1 MATAA
6 SGGTR
11 PATIGTSSGFLSW
24 LATTLKLMTHNK
36 VGFAGFLVVLTIV
49 LISFIGPLLVPLGTA
64 ADITQIY
71 QRPSARHLLGT
82 DSEGKDVFAQIIH
95 GGRDILT
102 VGFLAAF
109 VSTFIAVTFGALAAF
124 VGGWLDTIVTW
135 IADIVLTIPQVPLLL
150 VLAGILQLNNQ
161 LSLAVLI
168 GLLAWPTLL
177 LAVRAQSLSL
187 KERDYVESARALD
200 LGTPHIIFREIAP
213 NMAGYIAINFTLALT
228 AAIYSSV
235 GLILLGLVPLSGIN
249 WGVMINFAWVRGA
262 IFYKDSVWYIMAPIA
277 AITLFQL
284 GLVAMTRSLSEIFD
298 PRLRRGG

>member
-11 PATIGTSSGFLSW
+11 PATIGTSSGFLGW
-24 LATTLKLMTHNK
+24 LGTTLKLMTHNK

-49 LISFIGPLLVPLGTA
+49 LISFIGPLLVPLAAA
-64 ADITQIY
+64 ADVTQIY

-109 VSTFIAVTFGALAAF
+109 VSTFIAVTFGALPAF

-177 LAVRAQSLSL
+177 LAIRAQSLSL

-228 AAIYSSV
+228 AAIYASV

-262 IFYKDSVWYIMAPIA
+262 IFFKDSVWYIMAPIA
-277 AITLFQL
+277 AITLF
-284 GLVAMTRSLSEIFD
+284 
-298 PRLRRGG
+298 